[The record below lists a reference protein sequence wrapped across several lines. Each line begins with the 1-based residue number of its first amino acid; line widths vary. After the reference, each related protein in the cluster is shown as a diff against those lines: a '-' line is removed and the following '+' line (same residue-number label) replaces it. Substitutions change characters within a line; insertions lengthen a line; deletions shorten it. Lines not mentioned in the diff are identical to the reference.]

1 MCYTMAYLFYR
12 DLETDKTNVTALLTK
27 FARASMLKGVKVYN
41 SRKPIS
47 WHTLDYWKFTVTCIA
62 AVLCIDAVI
71 KIWKSKQ
78 ISNFIVVK
86 TK

>member
-1 MCYTMAYLFYR
+1 MAYLFYR

-47 WHTLDYWKFTVTCIA
+47 
-62 AVLCIDAVI
+62 
-71 KIWKSKQ
+71 
-78 ISNFIVVK
+78 
-86 TK
+86 